1 MVFYPDISL
10 HAQERLALSDW
21 VESNAGK
28 PFFRDANMGG
38 KRATTRYTP
47 SAEFTF
53 PNEAY
58 LVQNKVAAAL
68 GFSVEPA
75 TGFKDGMVASH
86 ASPGDTCYA
95 HKDPRWHRCFYTVH
109 CNVILSA
116 PEEGGELV
124 VEGKQY
130 NMPEGSFICYPV
142 SEVMHET
149 LLVKGTKPRLMWVFG
164 FCVPPE
170 QYLETVRKYQ

>member
-1 MVFYPDISL
+1 MVFSPPITLLDVDRRCMKAWI
-10 HAQERLALSDW
+10 
-21 VESNAGK
+21 ESNVASGC
-28 PFFRDANMGG
+28 FQDANMGG
-38 KRATTRYTP
+38 ARLTTRYTDGVQ
-47 SAEFTF
+47 FDF
-53 PNEAY
+53 PEVAY
-58 LVQNKVAAAL
+58 QVRSRLSREL
-68 GFSVEPA
+68 GFGLNP
-75 TGFKDGMVASH
+75 TPGFKDGMVASY
-86 ASPGDTCYA
+86 ARPGDTCYA
-95 HKDPRWHRCFYTVH
+95 HKDPRWHSGFYTVH

-124 VEGKQY
+124 AEGERY
-130 NMPEGSFICYPV
+130 EMPEGGFICYPV